1 MLAAG
6 HVSISNKNALPRRRQ
21 TEKYLQ
27 NCSGAS
33 RVSSSP
39 QSTCSA
45 LQHSKNQG
53 SAWDPW
59 LRPATNY
66 SPYSIRSKGQRDQ
79 ATEQPSRNNKTTELR
94 DEPTPNRVK
103 RRGRSQKGGC
113 VWIARVSSHQ
123 PSLVTS
129 VHCG

>member
-1 MLAAG
+1 MPSEQKEDRSGTIKRGQHPVVVPIEMLAAG

-53 SAWDPW
+53 SAWDPEY
-59 LRPATNY
+59 RPL
-66 SPYSIRSKGQRDQ
+66 
-79 ATEQPSRNNKTTELR
+79 SRRVGPLM
-94 DEPTPNRVK
+94 NR
-103 RRGRSQKGGC
+103 
-113 VWIARVSSHQ
+113 
-123 PSLVTS
+123 
-129 VHCG
+129 